1 EANRFIVPRLNK
13 GFIGMLHPMIR
24 VSFRRPS
31 LKINVLSLSSKGYR
45 YLQIGLSDFGSMRVQ
60 SPFTLALPFAIVLP
74 TFTCPGRFSKKN
86 TRRMHRPQSRWAVLS
101 IAPSQPRVLSPYLS

>member
-1 EANRFIVPRLNK
+1 MKTRPTTRSKTPDLEANLFIVPRLNK

-74 TFTCPGRFSKKN
+74 RSHVQVVFRKK
-86 TRRMHRPQSRWAVLS
+86 TR
-101 IAPSQPRVLSPYLS
+101 